1 MFTAAMQAIP
11 LYTGLARS
19 AALRGFAMA
28 RLAREHP
35 AESRGWR
42 NSAAKAFRAAR
53 AIGGVR

>member
-1 MFTAAMQAIP
+1 MQTIP

-19 AALRGFAMA
+19 AALRGLSMA

-35 AESRGWR
+35 SEASGWR
-42 NSAAKAFRAAR
+42 NSAAKAFKAAR